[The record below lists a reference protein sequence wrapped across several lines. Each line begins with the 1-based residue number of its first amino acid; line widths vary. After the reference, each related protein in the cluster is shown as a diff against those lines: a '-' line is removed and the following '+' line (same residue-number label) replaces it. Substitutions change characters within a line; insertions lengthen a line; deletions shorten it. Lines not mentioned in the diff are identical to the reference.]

1 MPSHPFPQTRW
12 TLVLSAKQKEADGS
26 ASALQELALAYWKPV
41 YAYLRGKG
49 RPHHEAQDETQA
61 FFAHLLSRD
70 FLRNVQ
76 PEGGRFRSFLLV
88 CVNRRLIDTHRRRS
102 NAKQRD
108 EVSFEPW
115 HELEALNGNGL
126 LYPTAASPEEAFD
139 RAWAGE
145 LIARA
150 MGRLAKRWDKR
161 AELFAELRF
170 TVETPGDGANYADIA
185 SRVGMTEGAVGKA
198 AYDLRQQFVEEVRNE
213 IRDTVADDDDIDEE
227 LRYLA
232 SLWGAR

>member
-1 MPSHPFPQTRW
+1 MSPHPFPQTRW
-12 TLVLSAKQKEADGS
+12 TLILSAKQPGPDDSGK
-26 ASALQELALAYWKPV
+26 ALQELALAYWKPV

-88 CVNRRLIDTHRRRS
+88 CLNRRLIDEHRRQINVKKRE
-102 NAKQRD
+102 
-108 EVSFEPW
+108 EVAFEPW
-115 HELEALNGNGL
+115 HELEAVEGNGL
-126 LYPTAASPEEAFD
+126 LYPVSASPEEAFD
-139 RAWAGE
+139 RAWAQE

-150 MGRLAKRWDKR
+150 MGRLAKRWEKR
-161 AELFAELRF
+161 AGLFRELRF
-170 TVETPGDGANYADIA
+170 TVETPGDGRSYADIA
-185 SRVGMTEGAVGKA
+185 SRAGMTEGAVGKA
-198 AYDLRQQFVEEVRNE
+198 AFDLRRQFVEEVRNE

-232 SLWGAR
+232 SLWGTL